1 METKTMTENEVKA
14 EASKI
19 FDEVWEASGRRLEYL
34 KGRWEDEK
42 EYEDWKDYDIEI
54 RKLLAIYNI
63 VKVIKVGVV
72 IRTENFDLKI
82 KITSRQVYW
91 EIAKLNNVTI
101 EK

>member
-1 METKTMTENEVKA
+1 MQIKTMTENEVKA

-19 FDEVWEASGRRLEYL
+19 FDEVWSVSGRKLEYL

-42 EYEDWKDYDIEI
+42 EYEDWKDYDKQI
-54 RKLLAIYNI
+54 RLLLETYNI
-63 VKVIKVGVV
+63 VKVLKVGVV